1 LFLRSNQGLRI
12 VADVYTFDQA
22 RAQLGREAD
31 RDDDHTR
38 SRDSDDRPTIK
49 IAKGQLPRMV
59 DQSQRALIDTAA
71 GIYQRAGLLVRISIL
86 ESPERAGGVA
96 RPAGSAVIT
105 PVTKEYLTLALA
117 RAAQWRKFDA
127 RAKDWIPADPPSSV
141 SASLLSASG
150 EWLFPELRGVVS
162 APTLRSVGTVLQVR
176 GFDAASGLYFFDDG
190 TNFPE
195 ISAHPTR
202 VDALDALAEFDR
214 LIEEF
219 EFEGGTRG
227 AHASAAIAASVT
239 ACLRHALSTAPGF
252 GLNAH
257 KAGSGKTT
265 LGHTI
270 ARIAT
275 GRDAAVMPLDGDESE
290 VRKVLLAVLLAAD
303 LIVLIDNVSGP
314 VDSAAL
320 CAALT
325 SAVYK
330 DRVLGVSRTVS
341 VPTAATFL
349 FNGNNLE
356 FIGDLTSRIMLC
368 TLDPQCEQ
376 PEARPFRRDITA
388 YVSEHRGELVK
399 AALTIPLAYL
409 SAGEP
414 QVSAVP
420 SRFRDWDRFVRL
432 PLLWLK
438 CADPLDTQAELRASD
453 PVREGL
459 VAVLQAWESWQTWR
473 LPEAIADMRGA
484 ATVAEVV
491 KAATTLG
498 QGTVPHQDQLREAL
512 VGVAG
517 ERDGSINAKRLGR
530 YLTRNLRRI
539 EKGLRFEEGE
549 QDLITHRR
557 RFKVASVTGVSGVY
571 ANPSR
576 DIADNSDSRAKANAD
591 NTDNGDSPGSL

>member
-1 LFLRSNQGLRI
+1 
-12 VADVYTFDQA
+12 
-22 RAQLGREAD
+22 
-31 RDDDHTR
+31 
-38 SRDSDDRPTIK
+38 
-49 IAKGQLPRMV
+49 
-59 DQSQRALIDTAA
+59 
-71 GIYQRAGLLVRISIL
+71 
-86 ESPERAGGVA
+86 
-96 RPAGSAVIT
+96 
-105 PVTKEYLTLALA
+105 
-117 RAAQWRKFDA
+117 
-127 RAKDWIPADPPSSV
+127 
-141 SASLLSASG
+141 
-150 EWLFPELRGVVS
+150 
-162 APTLRSVGTVLQVR
+162 
-176 GFDAASGLYFFDDG
+176 
-190 TNFPE
+190 
-195 ISAHPTR
+195 
-202 VDALDALAEFDR
+202 
-214 LIEEF
+214 
-219 EFEGGTRG
+219 
-227 AHASAAIAASVT
+227 
-239 ACLRHALSTAPGF
+239 
-252 GLNAH
+252 
-257 KAGSGKTT
+257 
-265 LGHTI
+265 
-270 ARIAT
+270 
-275 GRDAAVMPLDGDESE
+275 
-290 VRKVLLAVLLAAD
+290 
-303 LIVLIDNVSGP
+303 
-314 VDSAAL
+314 
-320 CAALT
+320 
-325 SAVYK
+325 
-330 DRVLGVSRTVS
+330 
-341 VPTAATFL
+341 
-349 FNGNNLE
+349 
-356 FIGDLTSRIMLC
+356 
-368 TLDPQCEQ
+368 
-376 PEARPFRRDITA
+376 
-388 YVSEHRGELVK
+388 VSEHRGELVK

-539 EKGLRFEEGE
+539 ENGLRFEEGE